1 MDFYEFMGF
10 SAGAR
15 NFRNVQTLGMEAAL
29 VAAMIANFER
39 IQSNDTAI
47 PGWKRIL
54 DVTLVLLTLPV
65 LFLVGAIIALFIRV
79 LSPGP
84 IFFQQ
89 ERVGH
94 LGKRFMIIKFRTMKV
109 NADTSVH
116 TGHTAMLLR
125 SDAPMLKMD
134 AGDSRII
141 PFGKWIRAAGLDE
154 LPQLINV
161 LRGEMTLVGP
171 RPCLPVEFE
180 QYYDW
185 RQERFNT
192 LPGLTGLWQ
201 VSGKNNTTFHEM
213 VQLDI
218 EYSRTKTLTLD
229 LEIIVRTIPA
239 LVVQVSEMRQHRKQ
253 NSAPA
258 DAALATSEKQP
269 DLANCRTCRRN
280 SAFPSRN
287 SKNFGRNIRPI
298 AGPF

>member
-1 MDFYEFMGF
+1 MDC
-10 SAGAR
+10 
-15 NFRNVQTLGMEAAL
+15 QTLGMEAAL
-29 VAAMIANFER
+29 GAAMIANFEQ

-47 PGWKRIL
+47 PRWKRIL
-54 DVTLVLLTLPV
+54 DVTLVFIALPV
-65 LFLVGAIIALFIRV
+65 LFLIGAVIALFIRV
-79 LSPGP
+79 ISPGP
-84 IFFQQ
+84 VFFKQ

-141 PFGKWIRAAGLDE
+141 PLGKWIRAAGLDE
-154 LPQLINV
+154 LPQLVNV

-171 RPCLPVEFE
+171 RPCLPHEFE
-180 QYYDW
+180 QYNDW

-218 EYSRTKTLTLD
+218 EYSRTKTIVLD
-229 LEIIVRTIPA
+229 LEIMVRTIPA
-239 LVVQVSEMRQHRKQ
+239 LVVQVGEMRQHRKQ
-253 NSAPA
+253 G
-258 DAALATSEKQP
+258 AALSAAALTAAAKQP
-269 DLANCRTCRRN
+269 DLSNCRTYRRN
-280 SAFPSRN
+280 SAFPTRN
-287 SKNFGRNIRPI
+287 AKYFGRSIRPI
-298 AGPF
+298 TGPF